1 MVDREDLGRDGFLPL
16 TRPFQFLLRS
26 LRAASVPY
34 RLCPTSSWSAVMGS
48 TEPQGLLHRGKSR
61 VGDGDAGGVARSAS
75 LLLMRFELGFSVLSI
90 SKKKSFVLVPYPSEN
105 VPPYPAR
112 TSHLLDNTLFSRIKT

>member
-1 MVDREDLGRDGFLPL
+1 MLSRPRAQTFAVLCMWLYEVHNDLRHNRDGASLNIQASLEAFFPSMHMVEREDLGRDGFLPL

-26 LRAASVPY
+26 LKAASVPY

-61 VGDGDAGGVARSAS
+61 VGDGDAGGVAPSAS
-75 LLLMRFELGFSVLSI
+75 
-90 SKKKSFVLVPYPSEN
+90 
-105 VPPYPAR
+105 
-112 TSHLLDNTLFSRIKT
+112 